1 MCEDWA
7 RICLVDAGSLN
18 RDEEVDGLFS
28 FCFADILCVEKKWV
42 PQGNAV
48 GLLGY
53 SDLNFYLVLEIDS

>member
-28 FCFADILCVEKKWV
+28 FCFADILFVLKR
-42 PQGNAV
+42 N
-48 GLLGY
+48 GY
-53 SDLNFYLVLEIDS
+53 LKVML